1 MWQFNSAFNK
11 IQEMDANLNKANW
24 NEKSVWIIGALQDP
38 EGLAAS
44 LTTSIHN
51 VPENLRKITFKQIQF
66 DIVAS
71 DYDLRK
77 VRLILDVSG

>member
-1 MWQFNSAFNK
+1 
-11 IQEMDANLNKANW
+11 MDANLNKVNW
-24 NEKSVWIIGALQDP
+24 NEKSVWIIGALHDP